1 MHAAQCRPARLE
13 FRILQRAAFTTVNS
27 TGRVTALQNP
37 GLEEKLACFGM
48 HLAVPQANFARRL
61 LEEKKGI
68 L

>member
-1 MHAAQCRPARLE
+1 M
-13 FRILQRAAFTTVNS
+13 LQRAALTTVELNRS
-27 TGRVTALQNP
+27 GDSLAQSLV
-37 GLEEKLACFGM
+37 EKLACFGM